1 MVMTTDDI
9 ENLEAQEMAEK
20 HRVAGP
26 PRGEPLAAGRVG
38 ARVRIPLSGTPS
50 PRWSRVFTAR
60 LSTAL
65 TGHPA
70 VGHLNN
76 LDGLVQ
82 GADIVLEGVE
92 ATEADRLGPALDA
105 AIKAANR
112 DSDHGEQA
120 AKEAARNM
128 AQEEADAIAGLIHV
142 DYEIPTRGR
151 PSSEFPGR

>member
-1 MVMTTDDI
+1 
-9 ENLEAQEMAEK
+9 MAEK

-26 PRGEPLAAGRVG
+26 PRGEPLPAGRVG

-70 VGHLNN
+70 IGHLE
-76 LDGLVQ
+76 LGGLVQ

-92 ATEADRLGPALDA
+92 APEARRIGPALDG
-105 AIKAANR
+105 AITAANR
-112 DSDHGEQA
+112 DSEHGEQA
-120 AKEAARNM
+120 ASEAARNM
-128 AQEEADAIAGLIHV
+128 APEDADAIAGLIHV
-142 DYEIPTRGR
+142 DYDIPARDR
-151 PSSEFPGR
+151 PSAKFPGR

>member
-1 MVMTTDDI
+1 M
-9 ENLEAQEMAEK
+9 
-20 HRVAGP
+20 AGP

-70 VGHLNN
+70 VGHLD

-92 ATEADRLGPALDA
+92 AAEAGRIGPVLSG
-105 AIKAANR
+105 AIEAANR
-112 DSDHGEQA
+112 DSQHGEEVA
-120 AKEAARNM
+120 REEPRNM
-128 AQEEADAIAGLIHV
+128 GQDEADAIAGLIHV
-142 DYEIPTRGR
+142 DYVVTHRDR
-151 PSSEFPGR
+151 PSSQFPGR

>member
-1 MVMTTDDI
+1 MT
-9 ENLEAQEMAEK
+9 EK
-20 HRVAGP
+20 HRVGGP
-26 PRGEPLAAGRVG
+26 PRGEPLPAGRVG

-50 PRWSRVFTAR
+50 PRWSRVFSAR

-92 ATEADRLGPALDA
+92 PTEADRIGPALDG
-105 AIKAANR
+105 AIEAANR
-112 DSDHGEQA
+112 DSDHSEQA
-120 AKEAARNM
+120 AREAACNM
-128 AQEEADAIAGLIHV
+128 GQDEADQIAGLIHV
-142 DYEIPTRGR
+142 DYDIPARGR
-151 PSSEFPGR
+151 PSSRFPGR

>member
-1 MVMTTDDI
+1 
-9 ENLEAQEMAEK
+9 MAEM

-26 PRGEPLAAGRVG
+26 PRGEPLASGRVG

-50 PRWSRVFTAR
+50 PRWSRVLTAR

-70 VGHLNN
+70 VGHLD

-92 ATEADRLGPALDA
+92 ATEAGRIGPALDG
-105 AIKAANR
+105 AIEAANR
-112 DSDHGEQA
+112 DSEHGEQA
-120 AKEAARNM
+120 AREAACNM
-128 AQEEADAIAGLIHV
+128 SQDEADAIAGLIHV
-142 DYEIPTRGR
+142 DYEIPDRGR
-151 PSSEFPGR
+151 PSWKFPGR